1 MSTYF
6 YSFKLGDPTKTYSSV
21 SVAGT
26 FNDWSTTHD
35 ELKYELNNGYW
46 TLGVNLKKPKFAYK
60 YVVNGT
66 DWILDKDAP
75 SKKDSNGNEN
85 NYGIAKETVLE
96 SIKNKD
102 TAEFKTKD
110 AERSIVDISTTEVSD
125 TLKDDASKSA
135 DDASKSTDDASK
147 STDVTPAS
155 SLETADEHKDYKSTN
170 EQEEVESSTE
180 LVKADHSESMPLF
193 YRILASIKWFINY
206 YILSL
211 FHH

>member
-110 AERSIVDISTTEVSD
+110 AERSIVDISTTD